1 MSSHITFSKGL
12 KMIFRLPQVTARTGL
27 SKASIYKYIKE
38 GSFPA
43 AKKLGIRSVGW
54 LEADINSWI
63 ESRQSIKVS

>member
-1 MSSHITFSKGL
+1 
-12 KMIFRLPQVTARTGL
+12 MIFRLPQATARTGL

-43 AKKLGIRSVGW
+43 AKKLDIRSVGW

-63 ESRQSIKVS
+63 ESRQSTKVA